1 MVTLPAFFKA
11 NVLDPLGTLSGVR
24 ADTLHYRP
32 SVGVYFS
39 DTCAAVCQI
48 SRSKHASGVQG
59 ENAYLF
65 IAAATD
71 RQWSKSEKKL
81 KKMADTFR
89 A

>member
-1 MVTLPAFFKA
+1 ML
-11 NVLDPLGTLSGVR
+11 
-24 ADTLHYRP
+24 
-32 SVGVYFS
+32 
-39 DTCAAVCQI
+39 
-48 SRSKHASGVQG
+48 QG

-81 KKMADTFR
+81 KKMTETFR